1 MARRRPKPDVVREET
16 LAIRVAVQ
24 EVFPRSKRGKSAYR
38 ACALVGKAKAGTGA
52 CVTASSPT
60 VAFQAVLRALAGK
73 VSQGTKAK
81 GLQGLGGLRRMR
93 KR

>member
-1 MARRRPKPDVVREET
+1 MARRRPKPNVVREET

-52 CVTASSPT
+52 CVTA
-60 VAFQAVLRALAGK
+60 
-73 VSQGTKAK
+73 
-81 GLQGLGGLRRMR
+81 
-93 KR
+93 